1 MSQSV
6 PKYPKCPKVSKSVP
20 KSPKAFQ
27 SIPKCPKV
35 SKTVQNCCKVSKKV
49 QKYAYV
55 IYEWS
60 PRQAIVLFAIVILF
74 VCCHA
79 LRILLNINELLTLSV
94 VRASIKNGCFGVPFW
109 ALIGVAVSHFLITV
123 NSSVNFFIYCFMSP
137 TFRRIFIVY
146 LKKVKYILNY

>member
-1 MSQSV
+1 MTNRPSTTSATTAAQ
-6 PKYPKCPKVSKSVP
+6 
-20 KSPKAFQ
+20 KAEE
-27 SIPKCPKV
+27 
-35 SKTVQNCCKVSKKV
+35 T
-49 QKYAYV
+49 
-55 IYEWS
+55 
-60 PRQAIVLFAIVILF
+60 RQAIVLFAIVILF

-79 LRILLNINELLTLSV
+79 LRILLNVNELLTLQV

-146 LKKVKYILNY
+146 LKKVKYILNCEKCY

>member
-1 MSQSV
+1 MN
-6 PKYPKCPKVSKSVP
+6 SKQVRFHGVRP
-20 KSPKAFQ
+20 NLHPHSPCFQVKRRRRMTNRPSTTSATTAAQKAEE
-27 SIPKCPKV
+27 
-35 SKTVQNCCKVSKKV
+35 T
-49 QKYAYV
+49 
-55 IYEWS
+55 
-60 PRQAIVLFAIVILF
+60 RQAIVLFAIVILF

-79 LRILLNINELLTLSV
+79 LRILLNVNELLTLQV

-146 LKKVKYILNY
+146 LKKVKYILNYEKGY

>member
-1 MSQSV
+1 MTSNMINIV
-6 PKYPKCPKVSKSVP
+6 AFGGGFKCPRKIHLNT
-20 KSPKAFQ
+20 Q
-27 SIPKCPKV
+27 CPGP
-35 SKTVQNCCKVSKKV
+35 SS
-49 QKYAYV
+49 AYV

-79 LRILLNINELLTLSV
+79 LRILLNVNELLTLQV

-146 LKKVKYILNY
+146 LKKVKYFLNYEKRLLRKVD